1 MKIVVCVR
9 ELWWG
14 GAVGVGRDA
23 LDGKRGVRVS
33 LSEEVTVELRSE

>member
-14 GAVGVGRDA
+14 GVGVGRGA
-23 LDGKRGVRVS
+23 LYGKRGVRVS